1 MTNVQ
6 SKPHHCLWTDLGQD
20 GHLGN
25 LTREVKERCSGNE
38 LFGNVSEARIISNVC
53 LTEAF
58 ANRSSI
64 FFFLF
69 AELTGLFIVSY
80 KKQKEVN

>member
-1 MTNVQ
+1 MTNVRP
-6 SKPHHCLWTDLGQD
+6 KLHYCLWTDLGQD

-25 LTREVKERCSGNE
+25 LTGEAKERWSGKE
-38 LFGNVSEARIISNVC
+38 LFGNVNEARRISNVC

-58 ANRSSI
+58 ANRSSM
-64 FFFLF
+64 FFFSF
-69 AELTGLFIVSY
+69 AELTGWLILSY